1 MSFYIVTD
9 SNADLPLS
17 DREKFNDFTYL
28 NVSFFVDDVEGDP
41 TITNHEFFERMR
53 AGAMTR
59 TAQINPPTYIALYE
73 ELIAKGVR
81 EILCVAFSSK
91 LSGLYE
97 SAVSAGNYIMEK
109 NPGVTI
115 LTVDTISAS
124 IGMGHL
130 VKMACELRGKGKT
143 IGETRDWLEANKHR
157 IAHWFTVSDLNYLK
171 RGGRL
176 SASAAWFGTALNI
189 KPVLHVDPSGKLTP
203 VEKKIGRT
211 KAVQR
216 LIDHFKE
223 TAIDIE
229 TSLVYVLH
237 ADIPE
242 EAAQLKAT
250 VEAQTGAKN
259 VVLAELGPVI
269 GAHAGPGTIALIFM
283 ASER

>member
-9 SNADLPLS
+9 SNADLS
-17 DREKFNDFTYL
+17 VHEREKFSDFTYL
-28 NVSFFVDDVEGDP
+28 NVPFFIDDVEGDP
-41 TITNHEFFERMR
+41 SISNHEFFDRMR

-97 SAVSAGNYIMEK
+97 SAVNAGTYVMEK
-109 NPGVTI
+109 NSGVTI

-130 VKMACELRGKGKT
+130 VKTACGLRDQGKSLT
-143 IGETRDWLEANKHR
+143 ETRDWLEANKHR
-157 IAHWFTVSDLNYLK
+157 VVHWFTVNDLNYLK
-171 RGGRL
+171 RGGRI

-189 KPVLHVDPSGKLTP
+189 KPVLHVDEAGRLIP
-203 VEKKIGRT
+203 VEKKIGRN

-229 TSLVYVLH
+229 TSVVYVLH
-237 ADIPE
+237 ADIHE
-242 EAAQLKAT
+242 EAAQLKAA

-269 GAHAGPGTIALIFM
+269 GAHAGPGTLALIFFGT
-283 ASER
+283 ER

>member
-1 MSFYIVTD
+1 MSFYVVTD
-9 SNADLPLS
+9 SNADLS
-17 DREKFNDFTYL
+17 AQDREKFSDFSYL
-28 NVSFFVDDVEGDP
+28 NVSFFIDDVEGDP
-41 TITNHEFFERMR
+41 TITNHEFFEKMR
-53 AGAMTR
+53 AGSMTR
-59 TAQINPPTYIALYE
+59 TAQINPPTYIDLYE

-97 SAVSAGNYIMEK
+97 SALNAGNYIMEK
-109 NPGVTI
+109 NPGVKI
-115 LTVDTISAS
+115 ITVDTISAS

-130 VKMACELRGKGKT
+130 VKTACQLRDQGKT
-143 IGETRDWLEANKHR
+143 IEETSEWIEANKHR
-157 IAHWFTVSDLNYLK
+157 VAHWFTVDDLNYLK
-171 RGGRL
+171 RGGRI

-189 KPVLHVDPSGKLTP
+189 KPVLHVDESGKLVP
-203 VEKKIGRT
+203 VEKKMGRN

-229 TSLVYVLH
+229 SSIVYVLH
-237 ADIPE
+237 ADIPN
-242 EAAQLKAT
+242 EAAQVKAA

-269 GAHAGPGTIALIFM
+269 GSHAGPGTLALIFF
-283 ASER
+283 ATER